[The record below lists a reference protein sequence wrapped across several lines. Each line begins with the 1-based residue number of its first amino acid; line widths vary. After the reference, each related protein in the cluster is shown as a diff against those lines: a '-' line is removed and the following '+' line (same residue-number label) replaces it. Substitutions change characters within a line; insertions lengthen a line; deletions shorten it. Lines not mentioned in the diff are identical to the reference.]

1 MVYGL
6 DTLLMRPAPGDPEF
20 CGWFFAALPENVAS
34 MLVYFR
40 SSSAKATLPASGS
53 IDVASA
59 SDTVYVDG
67 TAGVLA
73 VSDAETS
80 AGTCFDSLRTVL
92 IHSPW
97 SGTVPVMVANGDSIK
112 MHSVSGYCGWYAATY
127 FSVEASIMAYFKP
140 FLGGDVYTSAG
151 LAAGAP
157 VALDSIAAAADS
169 VWIKPYPYPSGTPAL
184 ASSFPGGLSECSRS
198 IAVMVFDW
206 LGESEKNN
214 VTDPDFGIGSGEC
227 GGGDTAVKGMVLP
240 ELGADELPV
249 RNDADFPSSCTAAKD
264 LNHWFIADT
273 VQSLPTATCRDIAM
287 TLDSNGFWVADIAGN
302 EKTGVPGFFPIDDFK
317 YLDDANTV
325 VNPKWDSV
333 QGKDWQGYHNYSF
346 SMKVQAEFKYVKGQ
360 TFEFRGD
367 DDVWVFIDDRLVV
380 DLGGKHGPI
389 QGAVELDTI
398 GRASGDTLVEG
409 NTYPF
414 HIFYAERSKPGSN
427 FMMRTTM
434 DLQTERTYYPVR
446 DTSDAA
452 LIKYEF
458 YQIVKGKSL
467 TCDYSKTVSA
477 DTSLASSVFTL
488 TGGGFGDSSVTL
500 VNGVSYSGIV
510 VDSSSF
516 TVDTA
521 SIILNRSLAPGVY
534 CLRFSLAADTAQYG
548 EVYFTIP
555 EYPLPTIAFADSA
568 WNEIAGDTVTASL
581 GEWAATPYRVNVGI
595 FYMGVPCSICTET
608 LRLNADSLIFVDS
621 LLNEIHSVALDSG
634 RATFW
639 VMSRTSVEKE
649 SFTVSGENIANTL
662 LWTDIT
668 LREPPVPQAEFA
680 GMYDRDGNGIPDS
693 LYLKYSRAIVDK
705 DSPDSLLWV
714 YGDSTAHF
722 LDSASLE
729 LARVGD
735 SAFSFVSIGGDY
747 MKSVFTGLQSGIYS
761 GTSKTWF
768 TYVSDSGATVVA
780 STYGKI
786 QDKVGPVLL
795 GATVSLSGD
804 KMTVLTLTFSEAL
817 AEPKT
822 LLDSLFEYKLWK
834 SGALVYEVP
843 KTLSSDCAD
852 GYRYRLYFNS
862 VLGAV
867 PAVGDSV
874 RFAPGVAKDLNGN
887 SPHAKNPWV
896 RVFGEQKVQVGS
908 SDVVTLPVTSDTGAT
923 QISLEEPGKTAKEIS
938 REKGTPGYLISY
950 DMGELLANAN
960 AGRDTSLAPLTVD
973 SIKIHYEIY
982 YFTNLGEYV
991 NSVRGDISCS
1001 DSIFDGDCTAHKGNV
1016 FLGWTGRAS
1025 SGRLVGT
1032 GAYIAHLSLKVRA
1045 GNKTVSGADEK
1056 SVWGVR
1062 RPSK

>member
-1 MVYGL
+1 M
-6 DTLLMRPAPGDPEF
+6 P
-20 CGWFFAALPENVAS
+20 
-34 MLVYFR
+34 VYFR
-40 SSSAKATLPASGS
+40 SALAHVTLPASGS
-53 IDVASA
+53 VDVAGI

-67 TAGVLA
+67 TGKSVVASG
-73 VSDAETS
+73 SMTS
-80 AGTCFDSLRTVL
+80 AGVCFDSLRTVL
-92 IHSPW
+92 IRSPW

-127 FSVEASIMAYFKP
+127 FSVEASIRAYFKP
-140 FLGGDVYTSAG
+140 FLGEDVYTSAG

-240 ELGADELPV
+240 ELGTKELPV
-249 RNDADFPSSCTAAKD
+249 RNDVNFPPGCTAAKD

-302 EKTGVPGFFPIDDFK
+302 ENAGVPGFFPIDDFK
-317 YLDDANTV
+317 YLDNANTV

-458 YQIVKGKSL
+458 YQIIKGKSL

-477 DTSLASSVFTL
+477 DTSLASSLFTL

-516 TVDTA
+516 TVDT
-521 SIILNRSLAPGVY
+521 SLIILNRSLAPGVY
-534 CLRFSLAADTAQYG
+534 CLRFTLAADTAQSG

-568 WNEIAGDTVTASL
+568 WNEIAGDTVTAAL

-608 LRLNADSLIFVDS
+608 LQLNADSLVFVDS

-649 SFTVSGENIANTL
+649 SFTVSGENIANAL

-668 LREPPVPQAEFA
+668 LREPPVPQVEFA

-735 SAFSFVSIGGDY
+735 SALSFVSIGGDY

-804 KMTVLTLTFSEAL
+804 NMTVLTLTFSEAL

-834 SGALVYEVP
+834 SGARVYETP
-843 KTLSSDCAD
+843 KTLSFDCAD

-887 SPHAKNPWV
+887 SPHAKNPWA
-896 RVFGEQKVQVGS
+896 RVFGEQKVQIGS

-991 NSVRGDISCS
+991 NSVKGDISCS
-1001 DSIFDGDCTAHKGNV
+1001 DSIFGGDCTAHKGNV

-1045 GNKTVSGADEK
+1045 GNKTVSRSDEK

>member
-1 MVYGL
+1 M
-6 DTLLMRPAPGDPEF
+6 P
-20 CGWFFAALPENVAS
+20 
-34 MLVYFR
+34 VYFR
-40 SSSAKATLPASGS
+40 SALAHVTLPASGS
-53 IDVASA
+53 VDVAGI

-67 TAGVLA
+67 TGKSVVASG
-73 VSDAETS
+73 SMTS
-80 AGTCFDSLRTVL
+80 AGVCFDSLRTVL
-92 IHSPW
+92 IRSPW

-127 FSVEASIMAYFKP
+127 FSVEASIRAYFKP
-140 FLGGDVYTSAG
+140 LLGADVYTSAG

-240 ELGADELPV
+240 VLGADELPV
-249 RNDADFPSSCTAAKD
+249 RNNVSFPSGCTAAKD

-302 EKTGVPGFFPIDDFK
+302 ENAGVPGFFPIDDFK

-477 DTSLASSVFTL
+477 DTSLASSLFTL

-516 TVDTA
+516 TVDT
-521 SIILNRSLAPGVY
+521 SLIILNRSLAPGVY
-534 CLRFSLAADTAQYG
+534 CLRFTLAADTAQSG

-568 WNEIAGDTVTASL
+568 WNEIAGDTVTAAL

-608 LRLNADSLIFVDS
+608 LQLNADSLVFVDS

-649 SFTVSGENIANTL
+649 SFTVSGDNIANTL

-735 SAFSFVSIGGDY
+735 SALSFVSIGGDY

-761 GTSKTWF
+761 GTSQTWF

-817 AEPKT
+817 AEPKA

-834 SGALVYEVP
+834 SGARVYETP
-843 KTLSSDCAD
+843 KTFSSDCAD

-908 SDVVTLPVTSDTGAT
+908 SDMVTLPVTPDTGAT

-960 AGRDTSLAPLTVD
+960 ADRDTSLAPLTPD
-973 SIKIHYEIY
+973 SIKIHYEMY

-991 NSVRGDISCS
+991 NSVKGDISCS
-1001 DSIFDGDCTAHKGNV
+1001 DSIFGGDCTAHKGNV
-1016 FLGWTGRAS
+1016 FLGWTGRSS
-1025 SGRLVGT
+1025 SGRLAGT

-1045 GNKTVSGADEK
+1045 GNKTVSRSDEK